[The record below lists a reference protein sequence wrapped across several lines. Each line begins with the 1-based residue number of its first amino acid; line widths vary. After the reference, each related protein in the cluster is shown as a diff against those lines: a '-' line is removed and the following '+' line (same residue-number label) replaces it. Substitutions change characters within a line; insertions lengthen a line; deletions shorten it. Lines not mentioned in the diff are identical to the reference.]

1 MEQEKLRLQD
11 EIKSYMERDKE
22 HLQKHNTLYDE
33 IQQVFFTII
42 TSYHLWAKRNLF
54 NLTKSI
60 GKKITHPIP
69 YS

>member
-42 TSYHLWAKRNLF
+42 IITSYDHIIDGQKGTY
-54 NLTKSI
+54 LT
-60 GKKITHPIP
+60 
-69 YS
+69 